1 MTQLTH
7 LTHLRPIAAA
17 ARGLALCLLGLIAGA
32 GCGYRSDQLYRSGI
46 DTIAV
51 EVFES
56 KEFRRDLE
64 FMLTEA
70 VKKRIGT
77 DTPYR
82 LAPREQADTLLKGEI
97 LEERQAAFAPD
108 YVTRQPRDM
117 QLNLVVRV
125 TWKDLRNG
133 QILLDQPILISSVDY
148 LAGAGETEGLGQRRA
163 VDRLARNII
172 SRMYADW

>member
-1 MTQLTH
+1 MTRN
-7 LTHLRPIAAA
+7 RPNVALVRAA
-17 ARGLALCLLGLIAGA
+17 GLCLLGLLAA
-32 GCGYRSDQLYRSGI
+32 TGCGYRSDQLFRSGI
-46 DTIAV
+46 DTVAV

-82 LAPREQADTLLKGEI
+82 LAPREQADTVLKGEI
-97 LEERQAAFAPD
+97 LEERQASFAPD
-108 YVTRQPRDM
+108 YTTRQPRDM

-125 TWKDLRNG
+125 TWKDLRSG
-133 QILLDQPILISSVDY
+133 QILLDQPILLSSVDY

-163 VDRLARNII
+163 IDRLARNII
-172 SRMYADW
+172 SRMYSDW